1 MDLLLS
7 KATMLHLRLSNC
19 KAWLAKYAED
29 FTAAGFVVEAHNQQK
44 QKQKTHQ
51 THNIGESESAHLL

>member
-1 MDLLLS
+1 
-7 KATMLHLRLSNC
+7 MLHLRLSNC

-44 QKQKTHQ
+44 QKQKTNQ